1 MERTLAIIKPDAVR
15 RRLVG
20 AILSRVEQEGFA
32 VLAMRLQ
39 HLKKDEAEG
48 FYEVHRERP
57 FFASLTDYMSSGP
70 CVPMVLEKENAIFAW
85 RKVMGATN
93 PEDAEVGT
101 IRKQFGESLEH
112 NSAHGSDAPETANFE
127 INYFFVDSELA

>member
-127 INYFFVDSELA
+127 INYFFVDSKLA

>member
-20 AILSRVEQEGFA
+20 AILSRVEQEGFTI
-32 VLAMRLQ
+32 LAMRLQ

>member
-20 AILSRVEQEGFA
+20 AILSRVEQEGFTI
-32 VLAMRLQ
+32 LAMRLQ
-39 HLKKDEAEG
+39 HLTKDEAKG

-85 RKVMGATN
+85 REVMGATN
-93 PEDAEVGT
+93 PEDAEEGT

-127 INYFFVDSELA
+127 INYFFVDSKLA